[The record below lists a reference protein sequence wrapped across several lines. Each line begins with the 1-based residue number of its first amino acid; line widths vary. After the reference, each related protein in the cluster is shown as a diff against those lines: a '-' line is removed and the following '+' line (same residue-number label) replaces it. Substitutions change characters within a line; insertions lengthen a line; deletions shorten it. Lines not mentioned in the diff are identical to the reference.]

1 MPFSQSFTGKDLT
14 AKFPTEGIQKA
25 QQNLSDIIQ
34 RVAEIKYK
42 TREERRKEFME
53 MANIDPVF
61 VLSDM
66 ARAEQTKQINLFNNE
81 WGKKLQ
87 ESGGELS
94 DQDLMN
100 MQSHK
105 NLIITNAQNSLAEN
119 KRYEQM
125 RALVQAHPEEYD
137 LEEFKLAETQM
148 MLDKDG
154 KFPLMLPPIKSISPT
169 GAIANYADKWGG
181 VGAAQGVTYGNKTG
195 ISTQPF
201 NPKDPNS
208 VYTFFKSLYPK
219 LSYQEQLG
227 MVKDWNAKA
236 PKEEYL
242 KRADENN
249 DGVYDENEKQNAIIL
264 WASENKEYIDAALAA
279 GRKLRNVTNVKT
291 TTGTGTSGYNKK
303 LPISDTNND
312 NAKYDMQGQT
322 NLPTEEGTAS
332 LPDFMPISVKNAT
345 PIFLTIPEVYK
356 FDEQGRTSIKKFKEA
371 QSVSVEVL
379 GYSPSRDM
387 LIVKTTSSGTGDD
400 AVFKDSQLAL
410 DASRYDKYLQST
422 FGLWRGGLKG
432 RRTTQGTYV
441 TPEAGNREKGNVK
454 LYNFN
459 K

>member
-242 KRADENN
+242 KRVDENN
-249 DGVYDENEKQNAIIL
+249 DGVYDENEKQNAVIL

-279 GRKLRNVTNVKT
+279 GRKLINVTNVKSGKT
-291 TTGTGTSGYNKK
+291 TTGTVEPVEVAGAQVKIFPGKRAINRTYGDQQYSAKSFGFGGNTMLYGIPTKGGKILQGDWSEDDVAKGSANARLVLYDPIKHVFVIELGTGSESADMASRV
-303 LPISDTNND
+303 LLEIPETNIQDYQNIPLQLED
-312 NAKYDMQGQT
+312 GSKITVAAYG
-322 NLPTEEGTAS
+322 
-332 LPDFMPISVKNAT
+332 SVK
-345 PIFLTIPEVYK
+345 
-356 FDEQGRTSIKKFKEA
+356 
-371 QSVSVEVL
+371 
-379 GYSPSRDM
+379 
-387 LIVKTTSSGTGDD
+387 
-400 AVFKDSQLAL
+400 
-410 DASRYDKYLQST
+410 
-422 FGLWRGGLKG
+422 
-432 RRTTQGTYV
+432 
-441 TPEAGNREKGNVK
+441 EKGTTTPTKKTGELDN
-454 LYNFN
+454 L
-459 K
+459 